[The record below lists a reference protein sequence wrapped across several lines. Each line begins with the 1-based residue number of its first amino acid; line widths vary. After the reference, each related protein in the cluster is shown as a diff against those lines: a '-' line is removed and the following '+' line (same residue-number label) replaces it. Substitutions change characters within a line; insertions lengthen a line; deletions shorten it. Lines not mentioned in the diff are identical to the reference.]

1 MRIASPG
8 PGYRWRDPYRMNWCA
23 RTTIPAIMPAIGSL
37 ETSLDYPGASTRRT
51 DRHSRY
57 DESGE
62 TADEFIEE
70 LFSDHLP
77 KSVIYDSFVVPVLKK
92 DL

>member
-1 MRIASPG
+1 MRVACLGISSSWG
-8 PGYRWRDPYRMNWCA
+8 NSSRVNRCA
-23 RTTIPAIMPAIGSL
+23 GATSLTIMPAIGSL
-37 ETSLDYPGASTRRT
+37 ETSLDYLGATTGWT
-51 DRHSRY
+51 DRHTGY

-70 LFSDHLP
+70 LFSDHFTQ
-77 KSVIYDSFVVPVLKK
+77 IR